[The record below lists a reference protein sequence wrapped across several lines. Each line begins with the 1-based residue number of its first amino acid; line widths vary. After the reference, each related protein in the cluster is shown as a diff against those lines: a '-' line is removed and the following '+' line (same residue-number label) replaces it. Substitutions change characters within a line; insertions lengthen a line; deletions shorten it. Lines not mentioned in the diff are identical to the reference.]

1 VIADYFGT
9 IERLLNDSALIVDKK
24 LDFKEFSSEEGMVR
38 GSLLFLGGYVLNFM
52 EYIQIGKERP
62 KYSFNFSD
70 GKRDMIF
77 RYDNAAHHKEI
88 STFPHHKHSG
98 ASIQP
103 SKEMGL
109 AEVIS
114 EIEKIIL
121 TGKEISTIRSAQAL
135 RSLRPLR

>member
-1 VIADYFGT
+1 VIADYFGS

-62 KYSFNFSD
+62 KYSFNFTD
-70 GKRDMIF
+70 GKTVMIF
-77 RYDNAAHHKEI
+77 RYDNAPHHREI
-88 STFPHHKHSG
+88 PTFPHHKHFRSN
-98 ASIQP
+98 IQP
-103 SKEMGL
+103 SKEIGL
-109 AEVIS
+109 AEVLS

-121 TGKEISTIRSAQAL
+121 TGK
-135 RSLRPLR
+135 